1 MRQYNQAKP
10 FQSAVLQEE
19 IVRKHLMVLSTLM
32 LIGPGRSAQEVEK
45 AAEKAPAAKSAIPA
59 DAAKLTN
66 PVKATASSTA
76 QAKKTYGYDCAM
88 CHGSEGDGK
97 GDLALEMKLKLL
109 DYRDPAALKDK
120 TDGELFYII
129 KNGMGDMPSEGDRAK
144 ADEIWNLVIY
154 IRSFAK
160 KAPASKPKPDG
171 P

>member
-1 MRQYNQAKP
+1 VRKLLIAL
-10 FQSAVLQEE
+10 AVLA
-19 IVRKHLMVLSTLM
+19 LMAPYAAAQQTEK
-32 LIGPGRSAQEVEK
+32 SADK
-45 AAEKAPAAKSAIPA
+45 TSSAKSAIPA

-66 PVKATASSTA
+66 PVKPTAASTA

-88 CHGSEGDGK
+88 CHGSSGDGK
-97 GDLALEMKLKLL
+97 GDLAADMKVKML

-129 KNGMGDMPSEGDRAK
+129 KNGMGEMPSEGDRAK
-144 ADEIWNLVIY
+144 PDEIWNLVIY

-160 KAPASKPKPDG
+160 KEAATKPKPDA